1 MKFFGIGHD
10 IIEVSRIEQSV
21 MKHQERFYE
30 KLFTDE
36 EIAYCLSKPS
46 PSLHFAGRFAAKEA
60 LAKALGFGFGSEVRW
75 KEISI
80 LNDENGKPFVELQGK
95 MGVDFSNFHIDISIS
110 HIREL
115 ASAVAIIFTN

>member
-10 IIEVSRIEQSV
+10 IIEVNRIEQSV
-21 MKHQERFYE
+21 EKHQERFYE

-46 PSLHFAGRFAAKEA
+46 PAVHFAGRFAAKEA

-80 LNDENGKPFVELQGK
+80 INDENGKPFVELKGK
-95 MGVDFSNFHIDISIS
+95 MGVEFHNFHIDISIS
-110 HIREL
+110 HIKEL
-115 ASAVAIIFTN
+115 ASAVAIIFTD